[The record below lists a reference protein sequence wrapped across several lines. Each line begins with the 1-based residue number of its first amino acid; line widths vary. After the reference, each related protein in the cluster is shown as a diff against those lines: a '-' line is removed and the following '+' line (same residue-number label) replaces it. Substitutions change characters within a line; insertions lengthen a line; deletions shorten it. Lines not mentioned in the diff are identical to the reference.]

1 MYNLGL
7 CKPVQYFQS
16 LSRKNEIYDVL
27 PFVASEILRG
37 KPYTTASDIYSFSMI
52 MWEFISGIPPFNDK
66 EHDFHL
72 ALNIC
77 KGERPETIENTPQCY
92 IDLMKKC
99 WDEDPLKR
107 PNASE
112 LQGIIMNWISIITEA
127 DIDEES
133 KNICVE
139 FYEADKFLKQKQ
151 TNVSIFK
158 SHPQAYHTSRLL
170 DFTKELNEILD
181 QEEKNKLLTQSE
193 CLDCIIIDKKY
204 NESYE
209 TEISQSIGNYY
220 NIYQYKKS

>member
-37 KPYTTASDIYSFSMI
+37 KPYTTASDIYSFFII
-52 MWEFISGIPPFNDK
+52 MWEFISEIPPFNDK
-66 EHDFHL
+66 EHDFYL

-77 KGERPETIENTPQCY
+77 KGEHSETIENTPQCY

-112 LQGIIMNWISIITEA
+112 LQEIIKNWISFITEA
-127 DIDEES
+127 DINEES
-133 KNICVE
+133 KNIYVG
-139 FYEADKFLKQKQ
+139 FYEADKFLK
-151 TNVSIFK
+151 
-158 SHPQAYHTSRLL
+158 
-170 DFTKELNEILD
+170 
-181 QEEKNKLLTQSE
+181 
-193 CLDCIIIDKKY
+193 
-204 NESYE
+204 
-209 TEISQSIGNYY
+209 
-220 NIYQYKKS
+220 